1 MISLH
6 YDNIRPSYYLKKWQY
21 YEAAKYEL
29 STIDLEDA
37 KVFFNALK
45 RLNEDDRK
53 ILADV
58 YYYSKEKRSFN
69 PKTGYY
75 RTIQPVKD
83 RELHEKYGVTVDK
96 FGHMKRVAQ
105 MNLKKAMQEV
115 LKQIGDEFV
124 FRINSNLYLVR
135 IIQEGTY
142 KEQYVLGGASSA
154 RLFKPSDAIV
164 MKLLLLGFE
173 KIPVQEREIM

>member
-1 MISLH
+1 MH

-21 YEAAKYEL
+21 YEAAKHEL
-29 STIDLEDA
+29 SDIELDQA

-45 RLNEDDRK
+45 RIDGHDRK
-53 ILADV
+53 ILSDV
-58 YYYSKEKRSFN
+58 YYYSKELRSFN

-75 RTIQPVKD
+75 HSLQPVKD
-83 RELHEKYGVTVDK
+83 KELHEKYGVTVDK

-115 LKQIGDEFV
+115 LEKIGDRCA
-124 FRINSNLYLVR
+124 FRINSRLYLVR

-142 KEQYVLGGASSA
+142 KEQYVLGNEFDS
-154 RLFKPSDAIV
+154 RIFHQSDAIV
-164 MKLLLLGFE
+164 TKLLLLGFE
-173 KIPVQEREIM
+173 KIPVQEREI